1 MPIDFYYKGLPI
13 ENEFFPFTPEQSAEQ
28 AKGSMYE
35 AWFDALKASPWY
47 NEICETRGF
56 PSEAAK
62 ECYENFGDLRPMSF
76 KKWWLEIGYKIF
88 AERVRYEE
96 MKDRGIVNGATKTL
110 KYKKGENDPSK
121 LLIEVPLNL
130 DPKKLKEQFEAILRE
145 HSNYYEHKNRFK
157 ESTAPVPFDRD
168 SKLSYGTIKLWLHIY
183 KEVEKER
190 ELHKDATLADICR
203 KLELRKNL
211 FADFGEGTVVDDSQI
226 RQQAA
231 NAVSE
236 YYQKARR
243 LMAHATEM
251 RFPCVDDNS
260 ALLEI
265 RPRNR
270 G

>member
-1 MPIDFYYKGLPI
+1 MPADFYYKGLPI

-28 AKGSMYE
+28 AQGSMYE

-47 NEICETRGF
+47 NDICETRVF
-56 PSEAAK
+56 PSDAAK
-62 ECYENFGDLRPMSF
+62 ECYENFGDLRPFSF
-76 KKWWLEIGYKIF
+76 KKWWLEKGYMIF

-96 MKDRGIVNGATKTL
+96 MQDRGIVNGATKTL
-110 KYKKGENDPSK
+110 KYKKGENDPNK

-130 DPKKLKEQFEAILRE
+130 DPRKLREQFEEILRQ
-145 HSNYYEHKNRFK
+145 HSAYYEHKNRFE
-157 ESTAPVPFDRD
+157 ESTAPVPLDRD
-168 SKLSYGTIKLWLHIY
+168 SKFGYGTIKSWLHVY

-190 ELHKDATLADICR
+190 ALHNDATLVDICR
-203 KLELRKNL
+203 KLGLRKSL
-211 FADFGEGTVVDDSQI
+211 FADFGEGTVVDDPQI

-231 NAVSE
+231 NAISE

-251 RFPCVDDNS
+251 RFPCLDDRS
-260 ALLEI
+260 ALLDI

-270 G
+270 N